1 MFYVCA
7 RLNDQDLWL
16 CDQLK
21 IIQNANYVLLIFHK
35 NYCMVFCNSL
45 IRQNRLPPVLRPMS
59 IGLLIQLPL
68 SRCIDCHPSYSHQ
81 IFH

>member
-35 NYCMVFCNSL
+35 DCMVFCNSL
-45 IRQNRLPPVLRPMS
+45 IRQNRLS
-59 IGLLIQLPL
+59 IGLLIQVPL
-68 SRCIDCHPSYSHQ
+68 SRCIDCHQ